1 MRPGAYMALVVKK
14 EKRVY
19 VTKCRCCW
27 WLFERKPKLKYKRN
41 ILGIPKMTNILE
53 FAQVRSAF
61 SPDFG
66 GKYRIFLLIKIKI
79 AERGFDPRTSGL
91 WAQHASTAP
100 LCYRRSRAVLPS
112 FLKRSCHCLC
122 KAIVDRKCQDS
133 FNSFAPRFKKIVRW
147 VSVKKE
153 IPFFICTRFQ
163 SVNSF
168 TLTSILSWFHFAS
181 AALLFQFQKREGKLF
196 RLVNQHGKSK

>member
-1 MRPGAYMALVVKK
+1 MRPGAYMALVVKT

-19 VTKCRCCW
+19 VTKCLCCW
-27 WLFERKPKLKYKRN
+27 WLFERKPKRKYKRD

-53 FAQVRSAF
+53 FGQVRSAF

-100 LCYRRSRAVLPS
+100 LCFACLWVVSLLLRLVRVPR
-112 FLKRSCHCLC
+112 CLC
-122 KAIVDRKCQDS
+122 EQSAKVGMIGTQDT
-133 FNSFAPRFKKIVRW
+133 FKVKWWWFTVALESRW
-147 VSVKKE
+147 
-153 IPFFICTRFQ
+153 
-163 SVNSF
+163 
-168 TLTSILSWFHFAS
+168 
-181 AALLFQFQKREGKLF
+181 
-196 RLVNQHGKSK
+196 

>member
-1 MRPGAYMALVVKK
+1 MWPGAYMALVVKK

-19 VTKCRCCW
+19 VTKCLCCW
-27 WLFERKPKLKYKRN
+27 WLFERKPKRKYKRN

-66 GKYRIFLLIKIKI
+66 GKYGIFWLIKMKI

-100 LCYRRSRAVLPS
+100 LCFACLWEVSLLLRLVRVPR
-112 FLKRSCHCLC
+112 CLC
-122 KAIVDRKCQDS
+122 EQSAKVGMIGTQDT
-133 FNSFAPRFKKIVRW
+133 FKVKWWWFTVALESRW
-147 VSVKKE
+147 
-153 IPFFICTRFQ
+153 
-163 SVNSF
+163 
-168 TLTSILSWFHFAS
+168 
-181 AALLFQFQKREGKLF
+181 
-196 RLVNQHGKSK
+196 

>member
-27 WLFERKPKLKYKRN
+27 WLFERKPKRKYKRN
-41 ILGIPKMTNILE
+41 ILGIPKMTNVFE

-66 GKYRIFLLIKIKI
+66 RKCGIFLLIKIKI

-100 LCYRRSRAVLPS
+100 LCFACLWEVSLLLQLVRVPR
-112 FLKRSCHCLC
+112 CLC
-122 KAIVDRKCQDS
+122 EQSAKVGMIGTQGT
-133 FNSFAPRFKKIVRW
+133 FKVKWWWLTVALESRW
-147 VSVKKE
+147 
-153 IPFFICTRFQ
+153 
-163 SVNSF
+163 
-168 TLTSILSWFHFAS
+168 
-181 AALLFQFQKREGKLF
+181 
-196 RLVNQHGKSK
+196 

>member
-1 MRPGAYMALVVKK
+1 MWIKNNDEARGLYGTGGQARKTSLCYKM
-14 EKRVY
+14 
-19 VTKCRCCW
+19 
-27 WLFERKPKLKYKRN
+27 WLFDRKPKRKYKRN

-100 LCYRRSRAVLPS
+100 LCFACLQEVSLLLWLVRVPRCLYEQSAKVGMIGTQGTFKMRWWLTVTLESR
-112 FLKRSCHCLC
+112 
-122 KAIVDRKCQDS
+122 
-133 FNSFAPRFKKIVRW
+133 W
-147 VSVKKE
+147 
-153 IPFFICTRFQ
+153 
-163 SVNSF
+163 
-168 TLTSILSWFHFAS
+168 
-181 AALLFQFQKREGKLF
+181 
-196 RLVNQHGKSK
+196 

>member
-1 MRPGAYMALVVKK
+1 MRPGAYMALVDKK

-19 VTKCRCCW
+19 VTKCLCCW
-27 WLFERKPKLKYKRN
+27 WLFERKPKRKYKRN
-41 ILGIPKMTNILE
+41 ILGIPKMMNILE

-100 LCYRRSRAVLPS
+100 LCFACLWEVSLLLRLVRVPR
-112 FLKRSCHCLC
+112 CLC
-122 KAIVDRKCQDS
+122 ELSAKVGMIGTQGT
-133 FNSFAPRFKKIVRW
+133 FKVKWWWLTVALESRW
-147 VSVKKE
+147 
-153 IPFFICTRFQ
+153 
-163 SVNSF
+163 
-168 TLTSILSWFHFAS
+168 
-181 AALLFQFQKREGKLF
+181 
-196 RLVNQHGKSK
+196 